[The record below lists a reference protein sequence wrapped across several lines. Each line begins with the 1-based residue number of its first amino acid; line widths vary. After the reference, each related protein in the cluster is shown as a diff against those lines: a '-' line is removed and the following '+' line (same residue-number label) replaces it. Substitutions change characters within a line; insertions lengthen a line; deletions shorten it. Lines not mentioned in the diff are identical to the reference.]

1 MSETLALGLALV
13 GLAATLAVAATRSPS
28 LSEAVVAC
36 VAAASLIALGAI
48 GIDSARHAAGGLAST
63 IGFLAALLLLADGCR
78 REGLFDALGAI
89 MARGSRGDPRRLLA
103 LVFVMASSV
112 TVTLS
117 LDPTIVLVTP
127 LVFATAM
134 RLRMGPKPY
143 VYACSHLANSA
154 SLLLPISNLTNL
166 LAFHAS
172 GLSFT
177 HFAAL
182 MALPTAA
189 AIAVEWVVMT
199 RFFAAELDRPRD
211 TVPAGAGAG
220 AAGAGAAG
228 AGAARAGAARAE
240 TAGAETAGAEAA
252 ALALP
257 RFALVVLG
265 ATLIGFLLSSPLGI
279 EPVFIALA
287 GAAAITLPALARKT
301 ATPRALMHAAQP
313 SFLVFV
319 LGLGIIVA
327 AASEN
332 GLSTAVHSVLP
343 AGDSLLD
350 LLCIAVVS
358 AVLANLLNNLPAI
371 LILAPI
377 AATDGSGAVLAA
389 LIGVNLGPNLTY
401 VGSLAT
407 LLWRRILRAESTE
420 VDLAEFLRLGAITVP
435 LGLGA
440 CTLLLWLGMKVAI

>member
-211 TVPAGAGAG
+211 TVPAGAAAAG
-220 AAGAGAAG
+220 AAG
-228 AGAARAGAARAE
+228 AGAARAE

>member
-13 GLAATLAVAATRSPS
+13 GLAATLAVAVTRPPW
-28 LSEAVVAC
+28 LSEAVVAF
-36 VAAASLIALGAI
+36 VAAASLVAVGAI
-48 GIDSARHAAGGLAST
+48 SIDHARHAAGELAST
-63 IGFLAALLLLADGCR
+63 IGFLAALLLLAEGCR

-89 MARGSRGDPRRLLA
+89 MARGSRGGPRRLLA
-103 LVFVMASSV
+103 LVFVVASSV

-134 RLRMGPKPY
+134 RLRMSPKPY

-166 LAFHAS
+166 LAFRAS

-189 AIAVEWVVMT
+189 AIAVEWVVLT
-199 RFFAAELDRPRD
+199 RFFAAELDRARE
-211 TVPAGAGAG
+211 TV
-220 AAGAGAAG
+220 
-228 AGAARAGAARAE
+228 R
-240 TAGAETAGAEAA
+240 AEAA
-252 ALALP
+252 AVAFP

-265 ATLIGFLLSSPLGI
+265 ATLVGFLLSSPFEI

-301 ATPRALMHAAQP
+301 TTPRALVYAVHP
-313 SFLVFV
+313 SFLIFV

-327 AASEN
+327 AASDD
-332 GLSTAVHSVLP
+332 GLATAVHSVLP
-343 AGDSLLD
+343 VGDSLLD
-350 LLCIAVVS
+350 LLCIAVAS
-358 AVLANLLNNLPAI
+358 AVLANLVNNLPAI

-377 AATDGSGAVLAA
+377 AATDGHGAVLAA
-389 LIGVNLGPNLTY
+389 LIGVNVGPNLTY
-401 VGSLAT
+401 IGSLAT
-407 LLWRRILRAESTE
+407 LLWRRILRAEGTE

-440 CTLLLWLGMKVAI
+440 STLLLWLGLKVTI

>member
-1 MSETLALGLALV
+1 L
-13 GLAATLAVAATRSPS
+13 
-28 LSEAVVAC
+28 
-36 VAAASLIALGAI
+36 
-48 GIDSARHAAGGLAST
+48 
-63 IGFLAALLLLADGCR
+63 
-78 REGLFDALGAI
+78 
-89 MARGSRGDPRRLLA
+89 
-103 LVFVMASSV
+103 
-112 TVTLS
+112 
-117 LDPTIVLVTP
+117 
-127 LVFATAM
+127 
-134 RLRMGPKPY
+134 
-143 VYACSHLANSA
+143 
-154 SLLLPISNLTNL
+154 
-166 LAFHAS
+166 
-172 GLSFT
+172 
-177 HFAAL
+177 
-182 MALPTAA
+182 
-189 AIAVEWVVMT
+189 T

-211 TVPAGAGAG
+211 TVPAGAG
-220 AAGAGAAG
+220 AGAGAAG